1 MAKFDIHRRLN
12 GPGYLLDLQ
21 ANILN
26 SLNTRFVAPLLPPG
40 EAPRP
45 AARLN
50 PTFDIAGERFV
61 MVTQFVGAVPVSALG
76 ERVGSLVAEETTVLD
91 AIDMLIGGC

>member
-1 MAKFDIHRRLN
+1 MAKFDVHRRLN

-21 ANILN
+21 ANILD
-26 SLNTRFVAPLLPPG
+26 SLTTRFVAPLLPLD

-50 PTFDIAGERFV
+50 PIFGIDGEPCV
-61 MVTQFVGAVPVSALG
+61 MVTQFAGAVPASALG
-76 ERVGSLVAEETTVLD
+76 DHVGSLRAEETTILD
-91 AIDMLIGGC
+91 AIDMLIGGY